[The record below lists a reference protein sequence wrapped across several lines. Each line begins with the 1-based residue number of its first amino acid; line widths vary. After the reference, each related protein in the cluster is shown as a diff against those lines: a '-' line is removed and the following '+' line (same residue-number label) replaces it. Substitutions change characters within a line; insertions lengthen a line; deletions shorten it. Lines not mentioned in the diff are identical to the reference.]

1 MNNKKNVLLI
11 RTICNKTFFPQIHH
25 FCNMATIS
33 NNGTTRQKPRLDVNG
48 YSYIMDRSASEKTY
62 WRCIKSHS
70 HRCHSRLRTYIITN
84 NIIKP
89 PTDHSYTF
97 NGTTLEIRKFDQQ
110 ISFQALNTRETPD
123 IIITHCYKGK
133 TVRLSIAT
141 FDDIN

>member
-11 RTICNKTFFPQIHH
+11 RTLHNKTFFPQIHL
-25 FCNMATIS
+25 FYNMATIS

-48 YSYIMDRSASEKTY
+48 YSYIMDRSTSEKTY

-70 HRCHSRLRTYIITN
+70 HHCHSRLHTCIITN

-89 PTDHSYTF
+89 LTDHSCTF

-110 ISFQALNTRETPD
+110 ISFRALNTQEKPD

-133 TVRLSIAT
+133 IVRLSIVT
-141 FDDIN
+141 SDDIN